1 MNDKKTKI
9 KLMDELHYSGTGIN
23 YFKASQDYKQNFWAT
38 FQKLFTAGSYCHFL
52 EVLAISGEKTT
63 LGIFLPEGKE

>member
-1 MNDKKTKI
+1 
-9 KLMDELHYSGTGIN
+9 MDELHYSGTGIN
-23 YFKASQDYKQNFWAT
+23 YFKASQIISKTSGQT

-63 LGIFLPEGKE
+63 LGIFLPEGTE